1 MADAYD
7 VDGVSNSKLT
17 SLLSHHHELSSEPSL
32 GCVNA
37 FHLNKGAVSLRSK
50 LDNTK
55 LLCSV

>member
-1 MADAYD
+1 
-7 VDGVSNSKLT
+7 VSNGKLT